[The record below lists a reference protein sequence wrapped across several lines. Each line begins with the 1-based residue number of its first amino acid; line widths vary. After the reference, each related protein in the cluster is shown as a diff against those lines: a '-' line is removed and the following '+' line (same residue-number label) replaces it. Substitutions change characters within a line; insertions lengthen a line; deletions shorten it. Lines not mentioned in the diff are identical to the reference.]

1 MNQLEN
7 RVLIELQKRP
17 KQKGK
22 MEEIGARARK
32 KDNGIEMETTDSIV
46 GIKHS
51 LQANEENEEEGMQKM
66 ARGGVCLF

>member
-1 MNQLEN
+1 
-7 RVLIELQKRP
+7 
-17 KQKGK
+17 

-51 LQANEENEEEGMQKM
+51 L
-66 ARGGVCLF
+66 